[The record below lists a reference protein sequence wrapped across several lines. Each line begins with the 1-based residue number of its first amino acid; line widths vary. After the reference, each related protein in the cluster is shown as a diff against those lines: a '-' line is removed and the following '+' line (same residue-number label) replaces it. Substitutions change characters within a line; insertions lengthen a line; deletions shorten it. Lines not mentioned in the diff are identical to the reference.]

1 MSGIIYSDHRENHGA
16 IPYME
21 HQLQE
26 NNNKYKNSN
35 IKYGG
40 GFMEHKI
47 LENMQIGDYILL
59 TQSKNKHYQKNNET
73 DINSVLETI
82 INTQVFEN
90 ENETEIEIETETE
103 KEIEIKTEIETEIE
117 IEKEIETEINNEL
130 YIISAIFERKTWSD
144 LSGSIKDNRLNEQ
157 INNMI
162 HIRDKLNC
170 YLYLIIE
177 GNLTYADDR
186 KVNGLPFKNL
196 HAKLRSLSLKGI
208 HYIQTKN
215 PEHTAKLL
223 INMSRD
229 IMRLYINDEITLN
242 EKMLISPNGL
252 RATLIKKEVND
263 SDVIN
268 KMWKSIKGI
277 SDMLAIIM
285 MDNFNFKEFFTENAD
300 VIISKI
306 SVLKYYSSN
315 RNIGPKNAKNII
327 NNSRMEGFELK
338 FLTNIKGVSI
348 NIAKSILNTH
358 TFLSLF
364 YMDDV
369 SKLVDIKCN
378 SRKIPKPAC
387 EKIIKFLNK

>member
-21 HQLQE
+21 HLLQE
-26 NNNKYKNSN
+26 NNNKYKDSN

-59 TQSKNKHYQKNNET
+59 TQSKNINNEKHNET
-73 DINSVLETI
+73 NINSILETI
-82 INTQVFEN
+82 INPQDILVSLDE
-90 ENETEIEIETETE
+90 EIHEEYKPDETEDVL
-103 KEIEIKTEIETEIE
+103 EIKTEIET
-117 IEKEIETEINNEL
+117 KDETSDNL

-144 LSGSIKDNRLNEQ
+144 LAGSIKDNRLNEQ

-170 YLYLIIE
+170 YIYLIIE
-177 GNLTYADDR
+177 GNLSYGDDR

-196 HAKLRSLSLKGI
+196 HAKLRSLSLRGI

-229 IMRLYINDEITLN
+229 IMRLYINDEIILN
-242 EKMLISPNGL
+242 EKMLISPTGL
-252 RATLIKKEVND
+252 RSTLIKKEIND

-277 SDMLAIIM
+277 SDMLAVIM
-285 MDNFNFKEFFTENAD
+285 MDNFNFKEFFTGESD
-300 VIISKI
+300 KVITKLST
-306 SVLKYYSSN
+306 LKYYSSN
-315 RNIGPKNAKNII
+315 RCIGNKNAKNII
-327 NNSRMEGFELK
+327 ANSRNEGFELK

-364 YMDDV
+364 CMDDV
-369 SKLVDIKCN
+369 SKLVNIKCN
-378 SRKIPKPAC
+378 NRKIPKSAC